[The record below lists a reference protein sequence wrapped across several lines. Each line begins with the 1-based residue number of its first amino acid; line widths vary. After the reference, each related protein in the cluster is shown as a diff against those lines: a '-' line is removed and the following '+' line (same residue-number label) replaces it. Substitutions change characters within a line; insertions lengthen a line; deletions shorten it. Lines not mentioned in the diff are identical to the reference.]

1 MADKS
6 LKTNKASQ
14 QTIHEKISYT
24 STMCGIIGSV
34 GVQPNQSW
42 VDTSNQFLHHRG
54 PDSFNSRSVSNQ
66 VILGAARLAMTDPHP
81 RSDQPMVD
89 SKSGNVL
96 VFNGEIYNYR
106 ELRHELSSNGYS
118 FNTNSDTEVLLAGL
132 TVHGRDFLPKLN
144 GMFAFCFYD
153 AKKKTV
159 MLSRDSLGKK
169 PLYFTIDNGTLNFCS
184 SQLALRSTQT
194 NLTRDEKGI
203 EDFLLLG
210 YYIDPSTPNALIQS
224 VNPGEILEARVR
236 TPTELSRNK
245 IGPFHPDKKPD
256 NLRECLTS
264 AIQQRID
271 GHDHVAVSLSGG
283 LDSTLVALILSEI
296 KPNCTAFSACWPDSD
311 KSRYNHD
318 SEVAFNTAKQLG
330 IEFKKVNIFE
340 SSDLERMLNLYLE
353 VMEEPN
359 NNSTGLSM
367 LNLYESMSK
376 SGFRLALTGDGADE
390 IFGGYSRYLLS
401 EKIPNLLNLKSPRF
415 QRIVLNQK
423 NQKFGNLFGSQLDS
437 HEISKYLKWHLIF
450 TPEEISLLNPKLSA
464 KHVMN
469 RFLGDLSKKIVLDS
483 DSTRE
488 NFMQFDSQL
497 WLSMESNRR
506 LDRVS
511 MNYSLEARSP
521 FEDEVVRDYAK
532 EVIHDEQSKITKRE
546 IFLEAFPEL
555 ISIRLQQE
563 KIGFIS
569 PIGHWLRNN
578 RKLVSGSLNF
588 LASNLG
594 FNRAFLNELNGAPD
608 RGNFAEL
615 TKLWTLIVLAQWSM
629 NHAK

>member
-1 MADKS
+1 
-6 LKTNKASQ
+6 
-14 QTIHEKISYT
+14 
-24 STMCGIIGSV
+24 MCGIIGSI
-34 GVQPNQSW
+34 GIQPNQNW
-42 VDTSNQFLHHRG
+42 VETSDQFLHHRG
-54 PDSFNSRSVSNQ
+54 PDSFNARVVSNQ
-66 VILGAARLAMTDPHP
+66 VIFGAARLAMTDPHP

-89 SKSGNVL
+89 SKSGNVI
-96 VFNGEIYNYR
+96 VFNGEIYNYQ

-132 TVHGRDFLPKLN
+132 TIHGRDFLPKLN

-153 AKKKTV
+153 AKKNTIL
-159 MLSRDSLGKK
+159 LSRDSLGKK
-169 PLYFTIDNGTLNFCS
+169 PLYFTIVNGTLNFCS
-184 SQLALRSTQT
+184 SQIALRSTQS
-194 NLTRDEKGI
+194 NLIRDEKGI

-210 YYIDPSTPNALIQS
+210 YYIDPSTPNELIQS
-224 VNPGEILEARVR
+224 VNPGEILEVR
-236 TPTELSRNK
+236 ANTPTDLIRTK
-245 IGPFHPDKKPD
+245 IGPFYPVKKSE

-271 GHDHVAVSLSGG
+271 GHDQVAVSLSGG

-296 KPNCTAFSACWPDSD
+296 KPNSTAFSASWPDSD

-330 IEFKKVNIFE
+330 IEFNKVNIFE
-340 SSDLERMLNLYLE
+340 STNLEKMLNLYLE

-367 LNLYESMSK
+367 LNLYESISR

-390 IFGGYSRYLLS
+390 IFGGYSRYTLS
-401 EKIPNLLNLKSPRF
+401 EKFPNLLNLKSSRF
-415 QRIVLNQK
+415 QHIVLNKK
-423 NQKFGNLFGSQLDS
+423 NRKFGKLIASQLDPQ
-437 HEISKYLKWHLIF
+437 EISKYLKWHLIF
-450 TPEEISLLNPKLSA
+450 TPEEISQLNPKLSA
-464 KHVMN
+464 KIVMDRILGELSN
-469 RFLGDLSKKIVLDS
+469 RIELDS
-483 DSTRE
+483 ESTRE

-511 MNYSLEARSP
+511 MSYSLEARSP
-521 FEDEVVRDYAK
+521 FEDEVVRSFAK
-532 EVIHDEQSKITKRE
+532 EMIRGKQSKISKRE

-555 ISIRLQQE
+555 INVRLQQE

-578 RKLVSGSLNF
+578 RNFVSESLNF

-594 FNRAFLNELNGAPD
+594 FNRAFLNELSGAPD

-615 TKLWTLIVLAQWSM
+615 TKLWTLVVLAQWNM

>member
-1 MADKS
+1 MS
-6 LKTNKASQ
+6 KTIKASQ
-14 QTIHEKISYT
+14 QTIHQGFSYT
-24 STMCGIIGSV
+24 STMCGIIGSI
-34 GVQPNQSW
+34 GVKPNQSW
-42 VDTSNQFLHHRG
+42 VDTSDQFLRHRG
-54 PDSFNSRSVSNQ
+54 PDSFISRSVGNQ
-66 VILGAARLAMTDPHP
+66 LILGAARLAMTDPHP

-89 SKSGNVL
+89 RRSGNVI

-118 FNTNSDTEVLLAGL
+118 FNTKSDTEVLLAGL
-132 TVHGRDFLPKLN
+132 TVHGRDFLTRLN

-184 SQLALRSTQT
+184 SQLALRSIQT
-194 NLTRDEKGI
+194 NSTRDENGI
-203 EDFLLLG
+203 ENFLLLG

-224 VNPGEILEARVR
+224 VNPGEILEACIT
-236 TPTELSRNK
+236 TPTELIRTK
-245 IGPFHPDKKPD
+245 IGPFHPDRKPD
-256 NLRECLTS
+256 NLRDCLTS

-271 GHDHVAVSLSGG
+271 DHDHVAVSLSGG

-296 KPNCTAFSACWPDSD
+296 KPNCTAFSASWPDSD

-318 SEVAFNTAKQLG
+318 SEVAFNTAKHLG

-340 SSDLERMLNLYLE
+340 SSELERMLNLYLE

-367 LNLYESMSK
+367 LNLYESMSQ

-415 QRIVLNQK
+415 QRLVLNQK
-423 NQKFGNLFGSQLDS
+423 NEKFGNLFGSQLDP

-464 KHVMN
+464 KYVMN
-469 RFLGDLSKKIVLDS
+469 RFLRDLSSKIVLDS

-511 MNYSLEARSP
+511 MSYSLEARSP
-521 FEDEVVRDYAK
+521 FEDEVVRSYAR
-532 EVIHDEQSKITKRE
+532 EVIQNEQSRFSKRE

-555 ISIRLQQE
+555 INFRVQQE
-563 KIGFIS
+563 KVGFIS

-578 RKLVSGSLNF
+578 RKLVSESLNF

-594 FNRAFLNELNGAPD
+594 FNRALLNELNGAPD
-608 RGNFAEL
+608 RGNFKEL
-615 TKLWTLIVLAQWSM
+615 TKLWTLVVLAQWNM
-629 NHAK
+629 NHAN

>member
-1 MADKS
+1 
-6 LKTNKASQ
+6 
-14 QTIHEKISYT
+14 
-24 STMCGIIGSV
+24 MCGIIGSI
-34 GVQPNQSW
+34 GAQPNQSW
-42 VDTSNQFLHHRG
+42 VEASNQFLHHRG
-54 PDSFNSRSVSNQ
+54 PDSFKSSAVSNQ
-66 VILGAARLAMTDPHP
+66 VIFGAARLAMTDPHP
-81 RSDQPMVD
+81 RSDQPMAD
-89 SKSGNVL
+89 SKSGNVI

-118 FNTNSDTEVLLAGL
+118 FNTDSDTEVLLAGL

-144 GMFAFCFYD
+144 GMFAFCFYH
-153 AKKKTV
+153 AKKNRI

-169 PLYFTIDNGTLNFCS
+169 PLYFSIDNGTLNFCS
-184 SQLALRSTQT
+184 SQIALRSIQRDLTQ
-194 NLTRDEKGI
+194 DEKGI

-210 YYIDPSTPNALIQS
+210 YYIDSLTPYASIQS
-224 VNPGEILEARVR
+224 VNPGEILEACVK
-236 TPTELSRNK
+236 TPTELTRTK
-245 IGPFHPDKKPD
+245 IGPFHPDEKPI

-264 AIQQRID
+264 AIQQRIH
-271 GHDHVAVSLSGG
+271 GHDHVAISLSGG

-311 KSRYNHD
+311 KSRYNED
-318 SEVAFNTAKQLG
+318 SEVAFETAKQLG
-330 IEFKKVNIFE
+330 IEFNKVNIFE
-340 SSDLERMLNLYLE
+340 GRDLERMLNLYLE

-367 LNLYESMSK
+367 LNLYESMSQ

-390 IFGGYSRYLLS
+390 IFGGYSRYVLS
-401 EKIPNLLNLKSPRF
+401 EKMPNLLNSKSPRY
-415 QRIVLNQK
+415 RRLVLNQK
-423 NQKFGNLFGSQLDS
+423 NQRFGNLLGSQLGS
-437 HEISKYLKWHLIF
+437 QEISKYLKWHLIF
-450 TPEEISLLNPKLSA
+450 TPEEISQLIPKLSA
-464 KHVMN
+464 KNVSN
-469 RFLGDLSKKIVLDS
+469 RFLRELSNKIELDS

-511 MNYSLEARSP
+511 MSYSLEARSP
-521 FEDEVVRDYAK
+521 FEDEVVRSYAR
-532 EVIHDEQSKITKRE
+532 EVIRNEQSKISKRE

-555 ISIRLQQE
+555 INFRVQQE
-563 KIGFIS
+563 KVGFIS

-578 RKLVSGSLNF
+578 RKLVSESLNF

-594 FNRAFLNELNGAPD
+594 FNRALLDELNGAPD
-608 RGNFAEL
+608 RGNFTEL
-615 TKLWTLIVLAQWSM
+615 TKLWTLVVLAQWNM